1 MDDIY
6 NICNDDVNRDLS
18 NYTISNEEGL
28 DHDEINKKER
38 MYNEDMN
45 LSSVMNL
52 NNNSGEM
59 TMHHIDHIENM
70 SMITLEEE
78 YTHCDILTEDNELSE
93 NGEMND
99 DNVDDNVENLIDS
112 NEMANNDTISDDY
125 DNEYYNNHIIDN
137 ITEFERVGNNM
148 NIFNLWK
155 KLKEILLLSYA
166 NNKTKYSVIENKCI
180 HIIYSYF
187 RNFEKTKYMEF
198 RDKLWKICEAIV
210 KEYNVEKEVIMKE
223 WDMLTTCI
231 LSYLLERNRNYYNDL
246 YDLMKCYGGCVCCK
260 IKFIDHIEDK
270 ISEWHYNTSD
280 FMFKRWENAFV
291 TKLMKYA
298 N

>member
-166 NNKTKYSVIENKCI
+166 NNKTKYS
-180 HIIYSYF
+180 
-187 RNFEKTKYMEF
+187 TK
-198 RDKLWKICEAIV
+198 KL
-210 KEYNVEKEVIMKE
+210 YYYYLQVIMSFLRYK
-223 WDMLTTCI
+223 
-231 LSYLLERNRNYYNDL
+231 L
-246 YDLMKCYGGCVCCK
+246 YQLKYIFYIVV
-260 IKFIDHIEDK
+260 F
-270 ISEWHYNTSD
+270 
-280 FMFKRWENAFV
+280 FK
-291 TKLMKYA
+291 
-298 N
+298 

>member
-1 MDDIY
+1 MGGTY
-6 NICNDDVNRDLS
+6 NIRNDDVNRDVS
-18 NYTISNEEGL
+18 NYIICNEEGL
-28 DHDEINKKER
+28 EHDEMSKKER

-45 LSSVMNL
+45 F
-52 NNNSGEM
+52 NNNYGGM
-59 TMHHIDHIENM
+59 TMDYIDHIENM

-78 YTHCDILTEDNELSE
+78 YTHCDILTEENGLSE
-93 NGEMND
+93 NGEMNNGD
-99 DNVDDNVENLIDS
+99 GDDNVENLIDS
-112 NEMANNDTISDDY
+112 SGMANNDTISDDY

-137 ITEFERVGNNM
+137 DNGTVFERLDDNNID
-148 NIFNLWK
+148 IFNLWK
-155 KLKEILLLSYA
+155 KIKENLLLSYA

-187 RNFEKTKYMEF
+187 RNFERKKYMEF
-198 RDKLWKICEAIV
+198 RDKLWKICETIV
-210 KEYNVEKEVIMKE
+210 NEYNMEREVIMKE

-246 YDLMKCYGGCVCCK
+246 FNLIKYYGGCVCCK
-260 IKFIDHIEDK
+260 IKFIEHIENK
-270 ISEWHYNTSD
+270 ISEWCYDTSD

-291 TKLMKYA
+291 MKLMKYA

>member
-6 NICNDDVNRDLS
+6 NICNDDVNNRELS
-18 NYTISNEEGL
+18 NYTVSNEGL
-28 DHDEINKKER
+28 EHDEINKNER
-38 MYNEDMN
+38 IYNEDMN

-59 TMHHIDHIENM
+59 TMYHIDRIEGM

-99 DNVDDNVENLIDS
+99 NNDDDSAEYLIDS

-125 DNEYYNNHIIDN
+125 DNNHIIDN
-137 ITEFERVGNNM
+137 VTEFERVYDNNM

-166 NNKTKYSVIENKCI
+166 NNKIKYSVVIENKCI

-187 RNFEKTKYMEF
+187 RNFERKKYMEF

-210 KEYNVEKEVIMKE
+210 KEYNVEKKVIIKE
-223 WDMLTTCI
+223 WDMLTTCV

-246 YDLMKCYGGCVCCK
+246 YNLMKCYGRCVCCK
-260 IKFIDHIEDK
+260 IKFIEHIEDK
-270 ISEWHYNTSD
+270 ISEWRYNTSD
-280 FMFKRWENAFV
+280 FMFKRLENAFV